1 MNDLMRIFG
10 NMQNFQQQFANFQK
24 QMGNVNPQQKV
35 QEMLNNGQ
43 LSQQQ
48 FNMLR
53 MMANQLT
60 GRRM

>member
-10 NMQNFQQQFANFQK
+10 SMQNFQQQFANFQK

-43 LSQQQ
+43 MSQQQ
-48 FNMLR
+48 FNMPR

>member
-1 MNDLMRIFG
+1 MNPLIQMFG

-43 LSQQQ
+43 MSQQQ

>member
-1 MNDLMRIFG
+1 MNNLMQMFG
-10 NMQNFQQQFANFQK
+10 NMQNFQKQFANFQK

-43 LSQQQ
+43 MSQQQ

-60 GRRM
+60 GRKM

>member
-1 MNDLMRIFG
+1 MNPLIQMFG
-10 NMQNFQQQFANFQK
+10 NMQNFQQQFVNFQK

-43 LSQQQ
+43 MSQQQ

-60 GRRM
+60 GKRM